1 MASPRVLEDDCEAK
15 EWIEGLT
22 AILAEG
28 SNYFR
33 RIEQSRIVAECHF
46 DLCRIPAARQDVLT
60 CFPEM
65 DSTHAEIPRGFSS
78 Q

>member
-1 MASPRVLEDDCEAK
+1 V
-15 EWIEGLT
+15 EGLT

-46 DLCRIPAARQDVLT
+46 DLCRIRAGRQDV
-60 CFPEM
+60 FPTVDDFENV
-65 DSTHAEIPRGFSS
+65 SGSF
-78 Q
+78 